1 MSIKFKFHIV
11 GSDDNFVIQPDLLCS
26 DCVKNGSVLP
36 NATSNCRRLKQ
47 TFEIAIDQCG
57 IFVQFFCYFWVG
69 MCTKFEGEAWGLGT
83 FL

>member
-26 DCVKNGSVLP
+26 DCVKNGSVVP

-47 TFEIAIDQCG
+47 TFEIAIDQ
-57 IFVQFFCYFWVG
+57 
-69 MCTKFEGEAWGLGT
+69 
-83 FL
+83 